1 VRHPLIYSYSST
13 LAYAYKHSRTEF
25 TEEDDENLC
34 QYIAEVLPDKGEGG
48 RIGHFIY
55 TDLIRRVSTFY
66 SHRPY
71 FSFPLRP
78 MNLANTV
85 GRTATPKMVGA
96 SGIAKIGI
104 AWTIG
109 LLRLLKDALLHPMGK
124 GDTCSGD
131 TDRLT
136 KTLN

>member
-1 VRHPLIYSYSST
+1 MRHLLIYSYPST
-13 LAYAYKHSRTEF
+13 LAYEDSRTEF

-48 RIGHFIY
+48 RTGHFIY
-55 TDLIRRVSTFY
+55 TDLIRRVSTSYF
-66 SHRPY
+66 HHPF
-71 FSFPLRP
+71 FSFPFRP
-78 MNLANTV
+78 MNLVNTL
-85 GRTATPKMVGA
+85 GRNAIPKMVGA

-104 AWTIG
+104 AWTLG
-109 LLRLLKDALLHPMGK
+109 LPRLSQDAHPHSMGK

-131 TDRLT
+131 TGRLT

>member
-1 VRHPLIYSYSST
+1 MRHPLIYSYSST
-13 LAYAYKHSRTEF
+13 LAYKHSRTEF

-34 QYIAEVLPDKGEGG
+34 QYIAEVLPDIGEGG
-48 RIGHFIY
+48 RTGHFIY

-71 FSFPLRP
+71 FSFPFRP
-78 MNLANTV
+78 MNLVSTV
-85 GRTATPKMVGA
+85 GHTAIPKTVGA
-96 SGIAKIGI
+96 SGIVKIGI

-109 LLRLLKDALLHPMGK
+109 LPRSLKDAHLLPMGK

-131 TDRLT
+131 MGRLS